1 MMSGRNMPIRLALTL
16 NAPGWRRASQR
27 GLSLIFSMMALVMLS
42 LAAVALVR
50 SVDVSS
56 TIIGNLSFK
65 QDATAASAS
74 AAAEALAWLQT
85 AQTGNLDADI
95 AASGYYAN
103 SQDGLDPTGQR
114 TSAQTPLALVDWFGD
129 GSCSYA
135 SAGTFSACVVR
146 AKQGTP
152 VNGNQVR
159 WVITRLCKTSAA
171 VSTANPCAKPATTSS
186 STASERG
193 EVGSG
198 GRLSGLTSS
207 PYYRIIV
214 RTDGPRNTVSYTETL
229 VHF

>member
-1 MMSGRNMPIRLALTL
+1 MKPARL
-16 NAPGWRRASQR
+16 
-27 GLSLIFSMMALVMLS
+27 GLIL
-42 LAAVALVR
+42 LAAVALLR

-56 TIIGNLSFK
+56 MIVGNLSFK
-65 QDATAASAS
+65 QDATSASAS
-74 AAAEALAWLQT
+74 AAAEALAWLQA
-85 AQTGNLDADI
+85 AQTGNLVGLDADI

-103 SQDGLDPTGQR
+103 SQDRLDPTGRR
-114 TSAQTPLALVDWFGD
+114 TSAQAPLALVDWYGD

-135 SAGTFSACVVR
+135 AAGTFSACTVR

-171 VSTANPCAKPATTSS
+171 ISSANPCAKPAANK
-186 STASERG
+186 TACNDPNRG
-193 EVGSG
+193 AVSAG
-198 GRLSGLTSS
+198 GPLCPPPN

-214 RTDGPRNTVSYTETL
+214 RTDGARNTVSYTETL

>member
-1 MMSGRNMPIRLALTL
+1 MPGRTLPKPLALTRI
-16 NAPGWRRASQR
+16 APGWCRAGQR
-27 GLSLIFSMMALVMLS
+27 GLSLIFAMMALVMLS
-42 LAAVALVR
+42 LAAVALLR

-56 TIIGNLSFK
+56 MIVGNLSFK
-65 QDATAASAS
+65 QDATSASGS
-74 AAAEALAWLQT
+74 AAAEALVWLQ
-85 AQTGNLDADI
+85 AAPSGSLDADI

-103 SQDGLDPTGQR
+103 SQDGLDPTGRR
-114 TSAQTPLALVDWFGD
+114 TSSQAPLALVDWFGD

-135 SAGTFSACVVR
+135 VAGTFSACTVR

-171 VSTANPCAKPATTSS
+171 ISSANPCAKPATI
-186 STASERG
+186 STANASERG

-198 GRLSGLTSS
+198 GRLVGLTSS

-214 RTDGPRNTVSYTETL
+214 RTDGARNTVSYTETL

>member
-1 MMSGRNMPIRLALTL
+1 MPGRTLPNRLALARITS
-16 NAPGWRRASQR
+16 GWRRAGQR

-42 LAAVALVR
+42 LAAVALLR

-56 TIIGNLSFK
+56 MIVGNLSFK
-65 QDATAASAS
+65 QDATSASAS
-74 AAAEALAWLQT
+74 AAAEALVWLQS
-85 AQTGNLDADI
+85 AQTGSLDADI

-103 SQDGLDPTGQR
+103 SQDGLDPTGRR
-114 TSAQTPLALVDWFGD
+114 TTSQTPLALVDWLGD

-135 SAGTFSACVVR
+135 AAGTFSACTVR

-171 VSTANPCAKPATTSS
+171 ISSANPCAKPATISS
-186 STASERG
+186 ANASERG

-214 RTDGPRNTVSYTETL
+214 RTEGARNTVSYTETL

>member
-1 MMSGRNMPIRLALTL
+1 MPERTLPKPLALARI
-16 NAPGWRRASQR
+16 APGWRRAGQR
-27 GLSLIFSMMALVMLS
+27 GLSLIFAMMALVMLS
-42 LAAVALVR
+42 LAAVALLR

-56 TIIGNLSFK
+56 MIVGNLSFK
-65 QDATAASAS
+65 QDATSASAS

-85 AQTGNLDADI
+85 SAQTGSMDADI

-103 SQDGLDPTGQR
+103 SQDGLDPTGRR
-114 TSAQTPLALVDWFGD
+114 TTSQAPLALVDWFGD

-135 SAGTFSACVVR
+135 VAGTFSACTVR
-146 AKQGTP
+146 AKLGTP

-171 VSTANPCAKPATTSS
+171 ISSANPCAKPATI
-186 STASERG
+186 STANASERG

-214 RTDGPRNTVSYTETL
+214 RTDGARNTVSYTETL